1 MRKETIFKT
10 LAVKSPSDL
19 LFGHSPKPVH
29 CGFDLTIGN
38 GTVFPE
44 VNFTLPTME
53 ITPAT
58 WPEVLAHYEEMATNI
73 LKRAVAM
80 KVPGIVLEFEQLP
93 QMTDKP
99 EWGAEITAL
108 LERHLKENYEKY
120 GLKGAC
126 RCTPADIR
134 GPAGVKGV
142 KPVMRHGELWEKLN
156 RSFDLCIAAGA
167 DLMSIESIGG
177 KEVHDEGLMMGD
189 VRAIVFGMGVLSC
202 RDMTWLWSQISEKCE
217 KSGHT
222 VSAGDT
228 ACGFANTSMVLAYQK
243 LLPDVLAAVDRAM
256 AGARTLKAVENGAQ
270 GPSKDCGY
278 ENPIVKA
285 VSGIPISQEGKSAT
299 CAHFSHVGN
308 ISASMCDLWSNES
321 VQNVRLLSGNA
332 PEAYTE
338 LLAYDCKLMNIAN
351 AHKQGHIYQ
360 SWMVESD
367 ENVSAIGTI
376 LTPTAVFEI
385 AKAIVAEDTDYHRT
399 VAAGKAALTVIQKSV
414 DNKKLVLGK
423 KELNWL
429 QRLHKEFAA
438 LPKDENELA
447 EEIVAS
453 LGHLFDPEC
462 YGLHVHAAA
471 AAR

>member
-1 MRKETIFKT
+1 MSKATIFRT
-10 LAVKSPSDL
+10 MAVSSPQDL
-19 LFGHSPKPVH
+19 IFGTAPKPVT
-29 CGFDLTIGN
+29 CGTGLVIGG

-44 VNFTLPTME
+44 VNFTLPTMN
-53 ITPAT
+53 IDSST
-58 WPEVLAHYEEMATNI
+58 WPEVVAHYEEMATNI
-73 LKRAVAM
+73 FKRAVAM
-80 KVPGIVLEFEQLP
+80 NVPGIVLEFEQLP
-93 QMTDKP
+93 QQTQKP

-108 LERHLKENYEKY
+108 LERHVKENYEKY
-120 GLKGAC
+120 GLKSAI

-142 KPVMRHGELWEKLN
+142 KPVMRHGELWDQLN

-177 KEVHDEGLMMGD
+177 KEIHDEGLMYGD
-189 VRAIVFGMGVLSC
+189 VRATVFGIAVLSC
-202 RDMTWLWSQISEKCE
+202 RDMNWLWSQIVDKCE

-222 VSAGDT
+222 VPAGDT

-243 LLPDVLAAVDRAM
+243 LLPDVFAAVDRAM
-256 AGARTLKAVENGAQ
+256 AGARTLKAVENGAK

-321 VQNVRLLSGNA
+321 VQNIRLLSGNA

-338 LLAYDCKLMNIAN
+338 LLAYDVRLMNIAN
-351 AHKQGHIYQ
+351 SHKQGHILQ

-367 ENVSAIGTI
+367 KNNSAIGAI
-376 LTPTAVFEI
+376 LTPESVFAI
-385 AKAIVAEDTDYHRT
+385 GKAIVAQETDYART
-399 VAAGKAALTVIQKSV
+399 VAAGQAAIDIIQTAV
-414 DNKKLVLGK
+414 DNKQLTKGK
-423 KELNWL
+423 KELQWL
-429 QRLHKEFAA
+429 EKLHKEFAA

-447 EEIVAS
+447 EEITS
-453 LGHLFDPEC
+453 TMGHLYEPES
-462 YGLHVHAAA
+462 YGMKVAVGAAK
-471 AAR
+471 